1 MKLTEKELYAQL
13 DELIARYPILKG
25 VGGGYYGELF
35 DPAEYI

>member
-25 VGGGYYGELF
+25 VGGEILLR
-35 DPAEYI
+35 AI

>member
-25 VGGGYYGELF
+25 VGGILWR
-35 DPAEYI
+35 AI